1 MKRTLIVITGL
12 SGAGKSKALASLED
26 LGYFTVENLPLE
38 LLSRFVNL
46 GSEAKDKMEHM
57 AVTLRL
63 DQDPEFMN
71 VLESQLEKLN
81 ADGIKAEIIFLEANT
96 DTLIRR
102 FQETR
107 RKHPLMITESNGSIF
122 DAIQREQLML
132 RPIKKIASQIIDT
145 SSLTPQDLRVRV
157 NKLFTIKGNKADL
170 AITFMSFGFRF
181 GVPSEADLVM
191 DVRFINNPYY
201 DENLRNY
208 DGTNEQIIDFVLS
221 DDSAQNFLKE
231 FTNMLKF
238 LLPQY
243 LAREGKSHLTVA
255 FGCTGGKHRSVV
267 IAAEMAKRLKDEGY
281 DVNISHRDKDKQ

>member
-12 SGAGKSKALASLED
+12 SGAGKSRALASLED

-46 GSEAKDKMEHM
+46 GNEAKDKMEHM

-63 DQDPEFMN
+63 DQDPGFMN
-71 VLESQLEKLN
+71 VLESQLDKLN
-81 ADGIKAEIIFLEANT
+81 ADGIKAEIIYLEANT

-107 RKHPLMITESNGSIF
+107 RKHPLMINESNGSIF

-145 SSLTPQDLRVRV
+145 SSLTPQDLRVRI

-201 DENLRNY
+201 DENLRNF
-208 DGTNEQIIDFVLS
+208 DGTNEQIIDYVLS

-255 FGCTGGKHRSVV
+255 FGCTGGRHRSVV

-281 DVNISHRDKDKQ
+281 EVNISHRDKDKQ

>member
-63 DQDPEFMN
+63 DQDPGFMH
-71 VLESQLEKLN
+71 VLESQLDKLN

-145 SSLTPQDLRVRV
+145 SSFTPQDLRVRI

-201 DENLRNY
+201 DENLRDF
-208 DGTNEQIIDFVLS
+208 DGTNEQIIDYVLS

-281 DVNISHRDKDKQ
+281 EVNISHRDKDKQ

>member
-46 GSEAKDKMEHM
+46 GNEAKDKMEHM

-63 DQDPEFMN
+63 DQDPGFMN

-81 ADGIKAEIIFLEANT
+81 ADGIKAEIIYLEANT

-107 RKHPLMITESNGSIF
+107 RKHPLMINESNGSIF

-145 SSLTPQDLRVRV
+145 SSFTPQDLRVRI

-201 DENLRNY
+201 DENLRDF
-208 DGTNEQIIDFVLS
+208 DGTNEQIIDYVLS

-281 DVNISHRDKDKQ
+281 EVNISHRDKDKQ

>member
-46 GSEAKDKMEHM
+46 GNEAKDKMEHM

-63 DQDPEFMN
+63 DQDNNFMN
-71 VLESQLEKLN
+71 VLESQLDRLN
-81 ADGIKAEIIFLEANT
+81 ADGIKAEVVYLEANT

-107 RKHPLMITESNGSIF
+107 RKHPLMINDSNGSIF

-132 RPIKKIASQIIDT
+132 RPIKRIATQIIDT
-145 SSLTPQDLRVRV
+145 SSFTPQDLRVRI

-201 DENLRNY
+201 DENLRNF
-208 DGTNEQIIDFVLS
+208 DGTNEQIIDYVLS
-221 DDSAQNFLKE
+221 DESAQNFLKE

-267 IAAEMAKRLKDEGY
+267 IASEMAKRLKEEGY

>member
-12 SGAGKSKALASLED
+12 SGAGKSRALASLED

-46 GSEAKDKMEHM
+46 GDEAKDKMEHM

-63 DQDPEFMN
+63 DQDPGFMH
-71 VLESQLEKLN
+71 VLELQLAKLN
-81 ADGIKAEIIFLEANT
+81 TDGIKAEIIYLEANT

-107 RKHPLMITESNGSIF
+107 RKHPLMINESNGSIF
-122 DAIQREQLML
+122 DAIQREQLLL

-145 SSLTPQDLRVRV
+145 SGLTPQDLRVRI

-201 DENLRNY
+201 DEDLRDF
-208 DGTNEQIIDFVLS
+208 DGTNELIINFVLS

-267 IAAEMAKRLKDEGY
+267 IATEMAKRLKDEGY
-281 DVNISHRDKDKQ
+281 EVNISHRDKDKQ

>member
-71 VLESQLEKLN
+71 VLESQLDKLN
-81 ADGIKAEIIFLEANT
+81 VDGIKAEIIFLEANT

-145 SSLTPQDLRVRV
+145 SNLTPQDLRVRI

-201 DENLRNY
+201 DENLRDF
-208 DGTNEQIIDFVLS
+208 DGTNEQIIDYVLS

-267 IAAEMAKRLKDEGY
+267 IAAEMAKRLKEEGY